1 MLGPHLLYDASM
13 LHFKMTVGVEFILV
27 SLDGL
32 VTLDAWEAVLHRIA
46 DALPTRDAPRRLV
59 IDMTSVLGY
68 LGVPERT
75 AVGAL
80 MAYHLGG
87 MQRVA
92 IVVQA
97 EKITNIVH
105 NEAQRNGLDL
115 RLFPHYDEA
124 MAWVTS

>member
-1 MLGPHLLYDASM
+1 M

-27 SLDGL
+27 SLEGL
-32 VTLDAWEAVLHRIA
+32 VTLDAWEAVLHRISG
-46 DALPTRDAPRRLV
+46 ALPTRDAPRRLV
-59 IDMTSVLGY
+59 IDMRSVLGY

-80 MAYHLGG
+80 MAHHLGG

-97 EKITNIVH
+97 EKITNVVH
-105 NEAQRNGLDL
+105 NEARRNGLDL

-124 MAWVTS
+124 TVWVTS